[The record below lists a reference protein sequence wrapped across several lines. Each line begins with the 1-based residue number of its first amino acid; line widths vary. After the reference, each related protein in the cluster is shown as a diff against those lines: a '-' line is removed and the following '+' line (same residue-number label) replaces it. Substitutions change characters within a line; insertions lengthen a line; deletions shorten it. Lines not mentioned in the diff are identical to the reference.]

1 MLKACVPGGGNG
13 SGGCAGDANDD
24 ANGDECHDGD
34 DSDGG
39 DDAWI
44 MRRGTPISLPGLCM
58 ALARGGGDGGVGG
71 GEPLRATIVAHGD
84 MVSAL
89 AHCPGLVQ
97 EATRRL
103 CGGGGGGAGPRAVA
117 FASAAAGDVPEA
129 PPLVLCG
136 VLDWAQPSPSRAL
149 RGGAGGADA
158 GYAAVTERDAAAR
171 RAAPSLIAWRAR
183 VGALGGGAPP
193 GACVRALAYDGAR
206 WRTTS
211 RRTSRGRSSAA
222 VAAGRRLP
230 QQGFKTASYLY
241 TKKNETG
248 MY

>member
-58 ALARGGGDGGVGG
+58 ALARGGGVADAPVLALGLDDGSLALRDAWDRSDGGGSGGGGGGSGGDGDGGDDGVGVGVGYGGGDGGVGG

-158 GYAAVTERDAAAR
+158 GSAAVTLFSKISRIYSSLFLILERMK
-171 RAAPSLIAWRAR
+171 L
-183 VGALGGGAPP
+183 
-193 GACVRALAYDGAR
+193 
-206 WRTTS
+206 
-211 RRTSRGRSSAA
+211 
-222 VAAGRRLP
+222 
-230 QQGFKTASYLY
+230 
-241 TKKNETG
+241 
-248 MY
+248 